1 MSFQL
6 QQMRTPYYTYP
17 QYVHLPASTIC
28 RPLLLLHIVL
38 TLVVHPPICDY
49 QLSYML
55 SGKSETTS
63 PCNNGD
69 PNGPKKGF
77 ACPHMMMFSTD
88 MELAAKY
95 DGLDQDFIYA
105 VAGRNSDSDCG
116 KCYQVGY
123 KRRTKKRSC
132 ATAFCF
138 SLDCKCSA
146 RILS

>member
-1 MSFQL
+1 
-6 QQMRTPYYTYP
+6 
-17 QYVHLPASTIC
+17 
-28 RPLLLLHIVL
+28 
-38 TLVVHPPICDY
+38 
-49 QLSYML
+49 ML

-123 KRRTKKRSC
+123 KRRTKKREKVEKVSLASRTKRTKKRKKKTT
-132 ATAFCF
+132 ATRRTRRE
-138 SLDCKCSA
+138 KK
-146 RILS
+146 RQKLSIK